1 MTGARVDGPAAAAP
15 LVTCMGE
22 ILIDF
27 LPIEE
32 SGRTVGFR
40 MHPGGSLFNVA
51 MAIARL
57 GGRSALV
64 SKTGTDFFGRYLRG
78 VAEGE
83 RIDLRWLGRIDA
95 TSTLGFVTVEDGE
108 PHFTFYGEG
117 TADALVT
124 AADLPDALFEESA
137 ILHVGSIALL
147 RGSTPDA
154 VVGACER
161 LHGRALI
168 SLDPNLRPGLIR
180 DEAGYRATLDRVVAL
195 ADLVKV
201 SAVDLGWWMP
211 GRTPLEAAAALLDR
225 GPALVVITRG
235 GVGLVAA
242 RQGAADTIGSIELP
256 TFQVPVA
263 DTVGAGDSFNGGL
276 LARLA
281 ELGATRREAI
291 AALSDADLEAALR
304 FAAAVA
310 AVNCT
315 RPGADPPTRPELETF
330 LASMTAGA
338 A

>member
-1 MTGARVDGPAAAAP
+1 MTGTGAGPTTR
-15 LVTCMGE
+15 LITCMGE
-22 ILIDF
+22 ILVDF

-57 GGRSALV
+57 GGRVALV

-78 VAEGE
+78 FAEGE

-95 TSTLGFVTVEDGE
+95 LSTLGFVTVEDGE

-124 AADLPDALFEESA
+124 AADLPDALFEETA

-154 VVGACER
+154 VMGACER
-161 LHGRALI
+161 LRGRALI
-168 SLDPNLRPGLIR
+168 SLDPNLRPGLVR
-180 DEAGYRATLDRVVAL
+180 DEPAYRATLDRVVGL

-201 SAVDLGWWMP
+201 SAVDLAWWLP
-211 GRTPLEAAAALLDR
+211 GRTPLEAASELLDR
-225 GPALVVITRG
+225 GPAIVVITRG
-235 GVGLVAA
+235 GDGLVAA
-242 RQGAADTIGSIELP
+242 RRGAADTIGSIELP
-256 TFQVPVA
+256 TFRVPLA

-281 ELGATRREAI
+281 ELGATSRETLAG
-291 AALSDADLEAALR
+291 LPEADLEAALR

-315 RPGADPPTRPELETF
+315 RPGANPPTRSEVEAF
-330 LASMTAGA
+330 LARNATGVA
-338 A
+338 

>member
-1 MTGARVDGPAAAAP
+1 MTVAADGADRATAP
-15 LVTCMGE
+15 LITCMGE
-22 ILIDF
+22 ILVDF

-32 SGRTVGFR
+32 DGRTVGFR

-57 GGRSALV
+57 GGRAALV
-64 SKTGTDFFGRYLRG
+64 SGTGTDFFGRYLRG

-83 RIDLRWLGRIDA
+83 GIDLRGLGRIDA
-95 TSTLGFVTVEDGE
+95 PSTLGFVSVEDGE
-108 PHFTFYGEG
+108 PQFTFYGEG

-124 AADLPDALFEESA
+124 PADVPDALLDETA

-147 RGSTPDA
+147 RGTTPDA

-161 LHGRALI
+161 LRRRALI
-168 SLDPNLRPGLIR
+168 SFDPNLRPGLVR
-180 DEAGYRATLDRVVAL
+180 DEPAYRARLDRVVAL

-201 SAVDLGWWMP
+201 SAADLGWWMP
-211 GRTPLEAAAALLDR
+211 GRTPLEAAAELLDR

-235 GVGLVAA
+235 ADGLLAA
-242 RQGAADTIGSIELP
+242 RWGAADTIGSIELP
-256 TFQVPVA
+256 TFRVPVA

-276 LARLA
+276 LTRLA
-281 ELGATRREAI
+281 ELGATRRD
-291 AALSDADLEAALR
+291 ALAVLPETELEAALR

-315 RPGADPPTRPELETF
+315 RAGADPPTRPEVETF
-330 LASMTAGA
+330 LAGVGAGA
-338 A
+338 P